1 MVTMKKKCECQ
12 ALLAIEKAS
21 DRNLKRKNL
30 LMAKEAS
37 IMLMMAYDGFSV
49 SDICLHYLI
58 ASSNINDVMLSP
70 SFRKLNDKELIN
82 LIHYLAKWLKKYERF
97 PQAGPCPK
105 EVSSVLCLN

>member
-1 MVTMKKKCECQ
+1 
-12 ALLAIEKAS
+12 
-21 DRNLKRKNL
+21 
-30 LMAKEAS
+30 
-37 IMLMMAYDGFSV
+37 MLMMAYDGFSV